1 MASPSIPNAELIQA
15 VLDGHTVQVSTGD
28 SGHWTDM
35 DPNVAVTTL
44 VRAAPGLRFRRK
56 PQALVAWLPVYRTDQ
71 EGTGIGNVYLDR
83 SHVPRELPAGPVVR
97 LLSLELDAQT
107 LDSVTAAIETP

>member
-1 MASPSIPNAELIQA
+1 MAPSIPNAELIQA

-35 DPNVAVTTL
+35 DPHVAVTTL
-44 VRAAPGLRFRRK
+44 VRAAPGLRFRRR
-56 PQALVAWLPVYRTDQ
+56 PQALVAWLPIYRHEK
-71 EGTGIGNVYLDR
+71 EGVGIGNVYLDR

-97 LLSLELDAQT
+97 LLRLELDAQT
-107 LDSVTAAIETP
+107 LDSVSAVCEAP

>member
-15 VLDGHTVQVSTGD
+15 VLDGHVVQVTTGD
-28 SGHWTDM
+28 AGHWTDM

-56 PQALVAWLPVYRTDQ
+56 PHALVAWLPVYRNDKD
-71 EGTGIGNVYLDR
+71 GVGIGNVYLDR
-83 SHVPRELPAGPVVR
+83 SHVPRELPTGPVVR
-97 LLSLELDAQT
+97 LLRLELDAQT
-107 LDSVTAAIETP
+107 LDSVTAVSEAP